1 MKLDNNALKY
11 RNKGHRE
18 WEKKMVKD
26 KTTLPFEVIK
36 DDSKEGK
43 VQAGL
48 KELKYF

>member
-1 MKLDNNALKY
+1 VKLNNTALKY

-18 WEKKMVKD
+18 CEKKMVKG
-26 KTTLPFEVIK
+26 KATLPFEVIK

-43 VQAGL
+43 VQAWL